1 MQAILAL
8 IRKQFLEIRSS
19 AQLRALTLLAPLFQL
34 ILFGFAA
41 SLDVNRIPLAVLDYD
56 RSAESREL
64 VRSFTNSEYFTL
76 ERNLDRYDEA
86 DEVLENGAV
95 RAVLVIP
102 PTFGEDIL
110 ARRSAPLQ
118 ALFDGSDANTAGIA
132 SSYAAAIVASYSAD
146 VMLDVQGVAGGAPVK
161 IPQVSAETRV
171 WYNPDLASRRFFI
184 PGVIGLL
191 LLITTVIAS
200 STSIVKEREMGTLEQ
215 LVVSPIKPYQIIIG
229 KLAPFTITA
238 SITMVNLLILS
249 WLVFGITMRGNVL
262 LFFLMTIIFLITI
275 LGLGLFI
282 STISKTQQQA
292 SFTTAFFVLPPFLFL
307 SGYAFPIENMPE
319 WIKPL
324 TYAIPL
330 RYYLVIMRGIF
341 LKGVGLEELWPQLLA
356 MLGLGLLIFAAS
368 FLRFR
373 KNLE

>member
-1 MQAILAL
+1 MQAIFAL
-8 IRKQFLEIRSS
+8 IRKQFIEIRTS
-19 AQLRALTLLAPLFQL
+19 AQLRALTLIAPLLQL

-41 SLDVNRIPLAVLDYD
+41 SLDVRDIRLAVLDYD
-56 RSAESREL
+56 RTSASREL
-64 VRSFTNSEYFTL
+64 ISRFVNSGYFTIERYL
-76 ERNLDRYDEA
+76 ERYEEA
-86 DEVLENGAV
+86 DEALLAGDASM
-95 RAVLVIP
+95 VLVIP
-102 PTFGEDIL
+102 PRFGDKIV
-110 ARRSAPLQ
+110 AHRQAPLQ
-118 ALFDGSDANTAGIA
+118 ALFDGSDANTTGIA
-132 SSYAAAIVASYSAD
+132 AGYAGTIVASYSGD
-146 VMLDVQGVAGGAPVK
+146 ILLDMRRQGGVAMPEVN
-161 IPQVSAETRV
+161 VETRV
-171 WYNPDLASRRFFI
+171 WYNPDLKSKRFFI

-191 LLITTVIAS
+191 LMMTTVIAS

-215 LVVSPIKPYQIIIG
+215 LVVSPVRPYQIIIG
-229 KLAPFTITA
+229 KLAPFTLTA

-249 WLVFGITMRGNVL
+249 WLVFDVSMRGNFL
-262 LFFLMTIIFLITI
+262 LFSLLTLVFLITI

-319 WIKPL
+319 WLQPV
-324 TYAIPL
+324 TYLVPL

-341 LKGVGLEELWPQLLA
+341 LKGVGLAELWPNLLA
-356 MLGLGLLIFAAS
+356 MFGMGVAIFAAS

>member
-1 MQAILAL
+1 M
-8 IRKQFLEIRSS
+8 RSYGGRPQVTR
-19 AQLRALTLLAPLFQL
+19 AAAPAAPGAALRA
-34 ILFGFAA
+34 
-41 SLDVNRIPLAVLDYD
+41 
-56 RSAESREL
+56 SAIQI
-64 VRSFTNSEYFTL
+64 TT
-76 ERNLDRYDEA
+76 
-86 DEVLENGAV
+86 
-95 RAVLVIP
+95 
-102 PTFGEDIL
+102 
-110 ARRSAPLQ
+110 RSAPA
-118 ALFDGSDANTAGIA
+118 ALSRAALLGSVWLGALAMLAPNTARAVDGTWNGPGAEWTVGTNWTSIPANTVPDN
-132 SSYAAAIVASYSAD
+132 AATFTNNSAPTS
-146 VMLDVQGVAGGAPVK
+146 VT
-161 IPQVSAETRV
+161 IS
-171 WYNPDLASRRFFI
+171 N
-184 PGVIGLL
+184 
-191 LLITTVIAS
+191 
-200 STSIVKEREMGTLEQ
+200 STSINTIEFAAG
-215 LVVSPIKPYQIIIG
+215 
-229 KLAPFTITA
+229 APAYSLTVRNGATFTITA

>member
-8 IRKQFLEIRSS
+8 IKKQFIEIFSS
-19 AQLRALTLLAPLFQL
+19 AQLRAITLVAPLMQIL
-34 ILFGFAA
+34 LFGYAA
-41 SLDVNRIPLAVLDYD
+41 SLDVKNIRLAVLDYD
-56 RSAESREL
+56 RSAQSREL
-64 VRSFTNSEYFTL
+64 VRSFTNSEYFSL
-76 ERNLDRYDEA
+76 VRYLDRYDDA
-86 DEVLENGAV
+86 DHVLEDGEA
-95 RAVLVIP
+95 RAVVVIP
-102 PTFGEDIL
+102 PSFGDDIL
-110 ARRSAPLQ
+110 ARKSAPLQ
-118 ALFDGSDANTAGIA
+118 ALFDGSDANTANVA
-132 SSYAAAIVASYSAD
+132 SAYAGAIVASYSAD
-146 VMLDVQGVAGGAPVK
+146 ILLEMQQRTALGAHV
-161 IPQVSAETRV
+161 PQVTAQTRV
-171 WYNPDLASRRFFI
+171 WYNPDLQSRRFFI

-191 LLITTVIAS
+191 LLMTTVIAS

-238 SITMVNLLILS
+238 SVTMVNLLVLS
-249 WLVFGITMRGNVL
+249 WLVFGISMRGNFI
-262 LFFLMTIIFLITI
+262 LFFLMTLTFLITI

-292 SFTTAFFVLPPFLFL
+292 SFTTSFFVLPPFLFL
-307 SGYAFPIENMPE
+307 SGYAFPIENMPA
-319 WIKPL
+319 WIKPI
-324 TYAIPL
+324 TYAGPL

-356 MLGLGLLIFAAS
+356 MLGLGVVIFTAS